1 MSLFRG
7 LKTPTLAN
15 TGSTARDH
23 LASERTFLAW
33 IRTGLGFIALG
44 MAVERFSRLDLD
56 EFIAQL
62 GGNKGSQATQ
72 AGSTMSNYSATSSST
87 SEKVSKTDKT
97 DVMTRSPERFS
108 RDTSLSSREHL
119 LVGMLLGTGGGSILY
134 AITRYFSNLRSIQ
147 RGLFK
152 PAFLG
157 AAGLG
162 MAVTGLSAGVYWT
175 ALEREQSKTSKTRST
190 EQ

>member
-1 MSLFRG
+1 MSLRRM
-7 LKTPTLAN
+7 LKTPSLAN

-56 EFIAQL
+56 AVIAGL
-62 GGNKGSQATQ
+62 SRDTPLQ
-72 AGSTMSNYSATSSST
+72 AGPSASNRIASSNDAST
-87 SEKVSKTDKT
+87 KTDLAI
-97 DVMTRSPERFS
+97 RSPERS
-108 RDTSLSSREHL
+108 PLDTSLSSREHL

-134 AITRYFSNLRSIQ
+134 AITRYFSNMRLLQ
-147 RGLFK
+147 RGQFK
-152 PAFLG
+152 PAFFG

-162 MAVTGLSAGVYWT
+162 VAVTGLSAGVYWT
-175 ALEREQSKTSKTRST
+175 ALEREQSKSSEAKR
-190 EQ
+190 